1 MKITTEAYQLVDGFF
16 FAPKKRKLMKFI
28 RLKEVLNCIGISK
41 SGLYGMLANGTFP
54 KAVSLSGNSVAWV
67 EVEVL
72 AWIES
77 RIQER
82 DKRVEMKSKG
92 GV

>member
-1 MKITTEAYQLVDGFF
+1 
-16 FAPKKRKLMKFI
+16 MKFI